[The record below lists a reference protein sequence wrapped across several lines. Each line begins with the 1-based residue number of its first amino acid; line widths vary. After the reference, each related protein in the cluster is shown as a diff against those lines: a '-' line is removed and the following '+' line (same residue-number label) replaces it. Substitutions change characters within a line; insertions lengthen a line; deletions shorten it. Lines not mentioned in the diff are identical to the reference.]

1 MISIKQASVVEGK
14 YDKIKLSS
22 VVDAVILV
30 TNGFRIYKNP
40 EQLNLIRYYA
50 KTTGVILLTDS
61 DRAGFQIR
69 NYLKGAISE
78 GTVYHVYIPDIYGKE
93 RRKVKP
99 SAEGKLGVEGI
110 NSKTLLAAFEK
121 AGVTAQQAPSEKKDP
136 ITNLDLYQLGLSGGA
151 GSKQLR
157 KQLQK
162 QLNLPDLLSTA
173 SLLDVLNTMLSKEE
187 LAQLVDQLE
196 APTQ

>member
-1 MISIKQASVVEGK
+1 MISIKQAIVVEGK

-110 NSKTLLAAFEK
+110 NPKTLLAAFEK

-162 QLNLPDLLSTA
+162 QLNLPDLLATA
-173 SLLDVLNTMLSKEE
+173 SLLDVLNTILSKEE

>member
-1 MISIKQASVVEGK
+1 MISIKQAIVVEGK

>member
-1 MISIKQASVVEGK
+1 MISIKQAIVVEGK

-136 ITNLDLYQLGLSGGA
+136 ITNLDLYQLGLSGGT

>member
-1 MISIKQASVVEGK
+1 MISIKQAIVVEGK

-40 EQLNLIRYYA
+40 EQLNLIRYSA

-78 GTVYHVYIPDIYGKE
+78 VTAYHVYIPDIYGKE

-110 NSKTLLAAFEK
+110 NPKTLLAVFEK
-121 AGVTAQQAPSEKKDP
+121 AGVTAHQAPSEKKDP

-157 KQLQK
+157 TQLQK

>member
-1 MISIKQASVVEGK
+1 MISIKQAIVVEGK

-78 GTVYHVYIPDIYGKE
+78 GTVYHVYIP
-93 RRKVKP
+93 
-99 SAEGKLGVEGI
+99 
-110 NSKTLLAAFEK
+110 KTLLAAFEK